1 MSEPNSGDEVE
12 PGAVEAHRL
21 PPPAN
26 GDSAAADGDIRAI
39 LPDAEAR
46 GLDAEATGAASV
58 PPLESLEIGSSL
70 AALALWLVLLS
81 AGLSVSTQPYID
93 TIQDQQAASPWAVV
107 KALFIIATC
116 HTVTN
121 TALLCCLAAF
131 LGALGFRV
139 LGVKTGAAD
148 GLDRRDAYVAAAT
161 RGFYVF
167 LIVQSG
173 SIMLSD
179 QAFTNLTLE
188 KYIRLAGLS
197 SLLSFTVGYNP
208 ALFRQLMERVDRNF
222 TSDAASTRPT

>member
-1 MSEPNSGDEVE
+1 MSSSNAGDDVNL
-12 PGAVEAHRL
+12 GAVEANRL

-26 GDSAAADGDIRAI
+26 GDSAANGDFRTI
-39 LPDAEAR
+39 LPDALTSAN
-46 GLDAEATGAASV
+46 AAAGEPA
-58 PPLESLEIGSSL
+58 PPLKSLEIGSSL
-70 AALALWLVLLS
+70 AALALWLILLS
-81 AGLSVSTQPYID
+81 AGLSVSTQPYIS
-93 TIQDQQAASPWAVV
+93 TIQNQEVAGPWAVV
-107 KALFIIATC
+107 KALFIIVTC

-139 LGVKTGAAD
+139 LATQKGPAD
-148 GLDRRDAYVAAAT
+148 GNDRRAAYVAAAT

-167 LIVQSG
+167 LILQSG

-188 KYIRLAGLS
+188 KYVRLAGLS

-208 ALFRQLMERVDRNF
+208 DLFRQLMARVDRSF
-222 TSDAASTRPT
+222 TSDAPGARPT